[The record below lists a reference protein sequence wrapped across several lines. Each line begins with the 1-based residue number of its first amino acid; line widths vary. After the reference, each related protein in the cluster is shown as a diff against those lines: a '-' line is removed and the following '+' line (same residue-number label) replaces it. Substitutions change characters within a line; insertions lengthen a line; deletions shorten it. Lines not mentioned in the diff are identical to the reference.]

1 MKVYEVMPGLF
12 VRGQFHKRPNKLQE
26 LRELGIS
33 TVVCMLQ
40 RGDPDLVQAAGVRYY
55 QVPLPDAQYVDVAA
69 LRKAVTYV
77 EHALGQ
83 GSDVLVH
90 CISAHDRSPLV
101 AAVVVARRLSLTGR
115 EAIDLLRRVRGS
127 VALRNEAFCKYLLS
141 EEWGVL

>member
-33 TVVCMLQ
+33 AVVCMLQ
-40 RGDPDLVQAAGVRYY
+40 RGDPDLAQAAGIRYY
-55 QVPLPDAQYVDVAA
+55 QVPLPDARYVDVAA
-69 LRKAVTYV
+69 LRKAVTHV
-77 EHALGQ
+77 EYALGQ

-101 AAVVVARRLSLTGR
+101 AAVVAAQRLNLSGR
-115 EAIDLLRRVRGS
+115 EALDLLRRVRGH
-127 VALRNEAFCKYLLS
+127 VALRNKAFQQYLLS
-141 EEWGVL
+141 EEWRSL